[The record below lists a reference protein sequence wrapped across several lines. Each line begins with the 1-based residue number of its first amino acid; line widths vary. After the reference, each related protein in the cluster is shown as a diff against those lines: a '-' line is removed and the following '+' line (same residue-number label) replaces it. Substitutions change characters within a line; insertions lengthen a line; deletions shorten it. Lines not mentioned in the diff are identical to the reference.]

1 MGWGSL
7 GAVWEGGG
15 TKTRKG
21 MPFWIFLEHVL
32 PGKFGIKVKQKH
44 LKAYSLCSL
53 LRGTILH
60 TVDDVVST
68 NSKRKWSPLMCEI
81 KTRLV
86 RLKTLECAR
95 VPSRDYPGL
104 SRYFAPFH
112 APSTLGWAMAPSRI
126 FWWHLPLF
134 LFISPFFLF
143 DRMSCAQPSGHV

>member
-21 MPFWIFLEHVL
+21 TPFWIFLEHVL

-60 TVDDVVST
+60 TVNDVVST
-68 NSKRKWSPLMCEI
+68 NSKRKWSPLCVKS

-86 RLKTLECAR
+86 RSKPWSVHTCHH
-95 VPSRDYPGL
+95 VIIRD
-104 SRYFAPFH
+104 FH
-112 APSTLGWAMAPSRI
+112 AISHHFTPSTLRWTMAPSHV
-126 FWWHLPLF
+126 FWLRLLLF

-143 DRMSCAQPSGHV
+143 DRMSCMQPSGHI